1 MNFAQLRAFHAVAQ
15 HGTFSAAAAALGVS
29 QPAITQHVRALEEAI
44 GGRLFH
50 RRGSGVELT
59 ADGHDQLPRVR
70 QIVKALEDINAR
82 VDGGRALRTG
92 HLSLGI
98 CAPHV
103 AMPVIG
109 QFRALHP
116 GVAIEARISNSM
128 HLLELVADQ
137 RVDLAIATLTE
148 PPEELVC
155 HQLVRQELLVA
166 VPADHAW
173 AKRKSVDVKEL
184 AGASF
189 VMREHGSMTRQIFE
203 AALGEAGVAIDI
215 DLVLTGREAIKEAV
229 ANGLGISIVL
239 DRELGRDPRIVGLR
253 LDGASVE
260 ASECIVVHPEISGLG
275 AIREFIA
282 LATTHYA
289 RKVPQPA

>member
-15 HGTFSAAAAALGVS
+15 HGTFSAAAMALGVS
-29 QPAITQHVRALEEAI
+29 QPAVTQHVRALEEAI

-59 ADGHDQLPRVR
+59 ADGRDLLPRVR
-70 QIVKALEDINAR
+70 QIVKALEDVNAR
-82 VDGGRALRTG
+82 LDGGRALRTG

-103 AMPVIG
+103 AMPLIG

-116 GVAIEARISNSM
+116 GVQIEARISNSTN
-128 HLLELVADQ
+128 LLELVADQ
-137 RVDLAIATLTE
+137 RIDLAVATLTE
-148 PPEELVC
+148 PPEELAC
-155 HQLVRQELLVA
+155 YQLVRQEVLVI

-173 AKRKSVDVKEL
+173 AKRKSVRIEEL

-189 VMREHGSMTRQIFE
+189 VMRETGSMTRQIFE
-203 AALGEAGVAIDI
+203 TALDEADVAIDI
-215 DLVLTGREAIKEAV
+215 DLVLTGREAVKEAV
-229 ANGLGISIVL
+229 ANGLGFSIVL
-239 DRELGRDPRIVGLR
+239 DKELGQDRRIVGLAIE
-253 LDGASVE
+253 GASVE
-260 ASECIVVHPEISGLG
+260 AAECIVVQPEIAELG

-282 LATTHYA
+282 LATAHYA
-289 RKVPQPA
+289 RKTREPA